1 MKTMTAADAKRHFG
15 KLLDECQRE
24 PVLVS
29 KNGRPVA
36 VMVSIHDLK
45 GTQWEG
51 KLLETFPNAFS

>member
-1 MKTMTAADAKRHFG
+1 MKIMTAADAKRHFG
-15 KLLDECQRE
+15 KLLDDCQRE

-45 GTQWEG
+45 DTPWER
-51 KLLETFPNAFS
+51 KILETFPEAFS